1 MTQDARDES
10 EPDTP
15 SQMSPDTT
23 RTRAILITGAGGEIG
38 HGLIQALQEAGQQN
52 ILAVDLNP
60 LDSSVASRCRETA
73 VADIRDEA
81 AMARLFASCEI
92 ETVYHLAAL
101 LSSTAEKRPFD
112 AHDINVNG
120 TVTLMRLARE
130 HASQR
135 NSRVRFLF
143 PSTIAVYGL
152 PDLPTKNRAEPV
164 REDQFLQPIT
174 MYGCNKLYCE
184 QIGRYLTWRDR
195 EADGGLDFRAIRFP
209 GILSAET
216 TPTGGTSDFAPL
228 MIHHAARGER
238 YASFV
243 DADRTIPFV
252 TMPDAI
258 RAIGQLAAA
267 DAKRLSQTVYNV
279 GAFSPSAGDF
289 AEKTRAYFPE
299 ADIVFDSVAARQNIV
314 DSWPARVDDR
324 AARNDWGYRPQH
336 DFDAAFGSYLIP
348 GIQRAIG
355 SM

>member
-1 MTQDARDES
+1 MTQDSRDES
-10 EPDTP
+10 ESDTP
-15 SQMSPDTT
+15 PDTT
-23 RTRAILITGAGGEIG
+23 RTRAVLITGAGGEIG
-38 HGLIQALQEAGQQN
+38 HGLVHSLQEAGQQN
-52 ILAVDLNP
+52 LLAVDLNP
-60 LDSSVASRCRETA
+60 LDSSVASRCRETV

-81 AMARLFASCEI
+81 AMARLFASYEI
-92 ETVYHLAAL
+92 DTVYHLAAL

-120 TVTLMRLARE
+120 TITLMRLARE
-130 HASQR
+130 HASQH

-184 QIGRYLTWRDR
+184 QVGRYLTWRDR
-195 EADGGLDFRAIRFP
+195 EASGGLDFRAVRFP

-228 MIHHAARGER
+228 MIHHAAKGER

-258 RAIGQLAAA
+258 RAIEQLAAA

-289 AEKTRAYFPE
+289 AEKTRACFPE
-299 ADIVFDSVAARQNIV
+299 ADIAFEPVAARQNIV

-324 AARNDWGYRPQH
+324 AARHDWRYQPQY
-336 DFDAAFGSYLIP
+336 DFDAAFESYLIP
-348 GIQRAIG
+348 GIQRAI
-355 SM
+355 SAT